1 MDSTLS
7 VGKPAAAIQL
17 LATPSGY
24 CARYA
29 RHLPHRHSCLLVE
42 DQLLLVQLRI
52 ICIELHHY
60 VQLSACDQIT
70 IFWHMPRLTLYM

>member
-1 MDSTLS
+1 M
-7 VGKPAAAIQL
+7 
-17 LATPSGY
+17 ATPSMKAGGLF
-24 CARYA
+24 R
-29 RHLPHRHSCLLVE
+29 RRSCLLVE

-70 IFWHMPRLTLYM
+70 IFSHMPRLTLYM